1 MQVVVEDTKQNT
13 HAERLSKKRRIQQG
27 AAFQTSEMNLFS
39 RFTEKMRRKRDN
51 FLFSFLL
58 KDKTELKGGNYQK
71 GILVIGG

>member
-51 FLFSFLL
+51 FLFSFRLFS
-58 KDKTELKGGNYQK
+58 D
-71 GILVIGG
+71 V